1 MRISNVNGP
10 PMIGCELLSMDSIS
24 DLRGADTG
32 SPNLGAPDHVSVASI
47 TTSA

>member
-24 DLRGADTG
+24 DLAGAARG
-32 SPNLGAPDHVSVASI
+32 SPILGATDSVSAASI